1 MNLLPGVADQLGI
14 DEAEGVAVLSVR
26 PRSYAA
32 RLRLRPRDVIV
43 SVQERR
49 ITSIRDLEQVLAEK
63 PRTWVLGIKRGG
75 RLLTLQVPG

>member
-1 MNLLPGVADQLGI
+1 MNLLPGVADELGI
-14 DEAEGVAVLSVR
+14 DETEGVAILSVQ

-49 ITSIRDLEQVLAEK
+49 ITSIRDLEKVLQER
-63 PRTWVLGIKRGG
+63 PRVWILGIKRAG
-75 RLLTLQVPG
+75 RLLNVQVPG